1 MIDMSKLTVVGSSN
15 TDMVVKTP
23 RFPVPGETIIG
34 GEFFMFPGGKGGNQA
49 VAASR
54 MGGDV
59 SFITSLGDDIFGQ
72 NAMAGY
78 KDEDIDMSGS
88 IVHPNQASGVALIT
102 VNAEGENEIVV
113 ASGANNL
120 LNVSHLEDCFDMLKS
135 SPLILTQ
142 LETPLSVVSYL
153 ATFCREHNIP
163 LVINPAPA
171 QKLDSEILKGLY
183 LITPNETE
191 TMILTGKEVSDEES
205 AVEAAEK
212 FMEMGVENVLITMG
226 KRGAFFM
233 NAKEQFMVAP
243 PKVEAVDTTAAGDVF
258 NGALVVFLSE
268 GKSWKESID
277 LACKA
282 AAVSVTRMGAQT
294 SAPKR
299 SEIANY

>member
-1 MIDMSKLTVVGSSN
+1 MSKLTVVGSSN

-54 MGGDV
+54 IGGEV
-59 SFITSLGDDIFGQ
+59 SFITSLGDDVFGH
-72 NAMAGY
+72 NALEGY
-78 KDEDIDMSGS
+78 KAEGINMSGS
-88 IVHPNQASGVALIT
+88 KIHPDTASGVALIT

-113 ASGANNL
+113 ASGANNML
-120 LNVSHLEDCFDMLKS
+120 DIEQLDSCAEILKS

-142 LETPLSVVSYL
+142 LETPMAVVSYL
-153 ATFCREHNIP
+153 ASFCKKREIP

-171 QKLDSEILKGLY
+171 EKLDDEILNGLY

-191 TMILTGKEVSDEES
+191 TTILTGKEVTDGKS
-205 AVEAAEK
+205 ASLAADILLN
-212 FMEMGVENVLITMG
+212 MGVQNVLITMG
-226 KRGAFFM
+226 KRGSFFK
-233 NAKEQFMVAP
+233 NADDQFTTIP
-243 PKVEAVDTTAAGDVF
+243 PKVTAVDTTAAGDVF

-268 GKSWKESID
+268 GRSWRESID
-277 LACKA
+277 MASKA

-299 SEIANY
+299 QEIANF

>member
-1 MIDMSKLTVVGSSN
+1 MAKLTVVGSSN

-54 MGGDV
+54 MGGEV
-59 SFITSLGDDIFGQ
+59 SFITSLGDDVFGH
-72 NAMAGY
+72 NAMEGY
-78 KDEDIDMSGS
+78 KAEGINMSGS
-88 IVHPNQASGVALIT
+88 KIHSDKASGVALIT
-102 VNAEGENEIVV
+102 VNADGENEIVV

-120 LNVSHLEDCFDMLKS
+120 LNIEQLDSCVEILKS

-142 LETPLSVVSYL
+142 LETPMAVVSYL
-153 ATFCREHNIP
+153 ASFCKKREIP

-171 QKLDSEILKGLY
+171 QKLDDEILKGLY

-191 TMILTGKEVSDEES
+191 TTILTGKEVTDEKS
-205 AVEAAEK
+205 ASLAADILLN
-212 FMEMGVENVLITMG
+212 MGVQNVLITMG
-226 KRGAFFM
+226 KRGSFFK
-233 NAKEQFMVAP
+233 NADDQFTITP
-243 PKVEAVDTTAAGDVF
+243 PKVTAIDTTAAGDVF

-268 GKSWKESID
+268 GRSWRESID
-277 LACKA
+277 MASKA
-282 AAVSVTRMGAQT
+282 AALSVTRMGAQT

-299 SEIANY
+299 QEIANF

>member
-1 MIDMSKLTVVGSSN
+1 MAKLTVVGSSN

-23 RFPVPGETIIG
+23 RFPVPGETILG

-59 SFITSLGDDIFGQ
+59 TFITSLGDDIFGQ

-78 KDEDIDMSGS
+78 KGEGIDMSGS
-88 IVHPNQASGVALIT
+88 IVHSDQASGVALIT

-120 LNVSHLEDCFDMLKS
+120 LNESHLEECFDMLKD

-153 ATFCREHNIP
+153 ARFCREHEIP
-163 LVINPAPA
+163 FVINPAPA
-171 QKLDSEILKGLY
+171 QKLDSHILKGLY

-191 TMILTGKEVSDEES
+191 TTILTGKEVSDEKS
-205 AVEAAEK
+205 AIEAAEK

-243 PKVEAVDTTAAGDVF
+243 PTVEAVDTTAAGDVF

-268 GKSWKESID
+268 GMSWEESID
-277 LACKA
+277 LACKS

-299 SEIANY
+299 SELANF